1 MSRFHV
7 LWKNRFQPW
16 PRMEEG
22 AHNSFRIPPPGI
34 EFTLTSPKIGIEC
47 LPIVDPPWMPQ
58 VETKVEEVTIGQ
70 DTHVSIYNQ
79 ILKNNNINCDNIYV

>member
-1 MSRFHV
+1 MRLLFRFHV

-70 DTHVSIYNQ
+70 DTHVSVYYLYTYI
-79 ILKNNNINCDNIYV
+79 I

>member
-1 MSRFHV
+1 
-7 LWKNRFQPW
+7 
-16 PRMEEG
+16 MEEG

-70 DTHVSIYNQ
+70 DTHVSFCFTIFLNYCRSATIRLLWN
-79 ILKNNNINCDNIYV
+79 ILCGE

>member
-1 MSRFHV
+1 
-7 LWKNRFQPW
+7 
-16 PRMEEG
+16 MEEG
-22 AHNSFRIPPPGI
+22 AHSSFRIPPPGI

-70 DTHVSIYNQ
+70 DTHVRTYKYNYY
-79 ILKNNNINCDNIYV
+79 DNIYIQCL

>member
-1 MSRFHV
+1 
-7 LWKNRFQPW
+7 
-16 PRMEEG
+16 MEEG

-47 LPIVDPPWMPQ
+47 LPTVDPPWMPQ

-70 DTHVSIYNQ
+70 DTHVIVIYFNNWD
-79 ILKNNNINCDNIYV
+79 ILPSFYNNTTIFFFFFTLN

>member
-1 MSRFHV
+1 
-7 LWKNRFQPW
+7 
-16 PRMEEG
+16 MEEG

-58 VETKVEEVTIGQ
+58 VETKVEEVAIGQ
-70 DTHVSIYNQ
+70 DTHVSIYFYNFKIV
-79 ILKNNNINCDNIYV
+79 ILFKVIKKYKLYL

>member
-1 MSRFHV
+1 MLPNYINFRFHI

-47 LPIVDPPWMPQ
+47 LPIVDAPWMPQ
-58 VETKVEEVTIGQ
+58 VETKVEEVAIGQ
-70 DTHVSIYNQ
+70 DTHVSELVLNYSTLI
-79 ILKNNNINCDNIYV
+79 I